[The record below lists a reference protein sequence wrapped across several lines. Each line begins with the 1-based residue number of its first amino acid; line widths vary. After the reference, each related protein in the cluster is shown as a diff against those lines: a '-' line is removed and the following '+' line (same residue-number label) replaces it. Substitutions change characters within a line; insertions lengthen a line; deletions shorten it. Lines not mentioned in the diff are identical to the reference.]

1 MLSIELESEPVSL
14 TNGRRRAGQGSAA
27 SGIYRYAHA
36 PLAVTGDGVDFTV
49 MRQVAER
56 RASGQR
62 GTVLVEKR
70 WWNRQMPIPDAGPQD
85 PDKSAADPPA

>member
-14 TNGRRRAGQGSAA
+14 TNGAACAGQGSAA
-27 SGIYRYAHA
+27 SGIYRYVRA
-36 PLAVTGDGVDFTV
+36 PIGVTGDGVDFTV

-56 RASGQR
+56 LRHGQR

-70 WWNRQMPIPDAGPQD
+70 W
-85 PDKSAADPPA
+85 